1 MAGVGYILIPFD
13 GGRETRLSASE
24 AKSQNVI
31 DDLARETRLSEL
43 LDQRG
48 MDVKF
53 MFTERGVMIKG
64 TDAQALTVSRLVE
77 DLPNLMPSQ
86 QAQRAAFTAANDDD
100 KIHIASAFGSAVRRF
115 NVAPI
120 SGQFAMAARDAAS
133 TVRGARPGI
142 NGSYGVRVLA
152 AA

>member
-53 MFTERGVMIKG
+53 MFTDRGVMIKG

-86 QAQRAAFTAANDDD
+86 QAHKSSFVAANDDD
-100 KIHIASAFGSAVRRF
+100 KIHIAAAFGSAVRRF

-120 SGQFAMAARDAAS
+120 RGQFAMAASDTAL
-133 TVRGARPGI
+133 TVRGTRPAI
-142 NGSYGVRVLA
+142 NGSFGTRALA
-152 AA
+152 A

>member
-13 GGRETRLSASE
+13 GSRETHLSASE

-64 TDAQALTVSRLVE
+64 TDAQAMTVSRLVE

-86 QAQRAAFTAANDDD
+86 QVQKTSFSAANDDN
-100 KIHIASAFGSAVRRF
+100 KLRIASAFGSAARHF

-120 SGQFAMAARDAAS
+120 RGPFTMAASDTAS

-152 AA
+152 A